1 MINITIYKHSG
12 LYKGFRVSGHSGYAD
27 SGNDI
32 ICAAVS
38 ALAIN
43 TVNSIEAF
51 TDEKFSEAS
60 NEEEGLIEIGF
71 KNYTGREATLLM
83 DSFCLGVEGVREGA
97 EKFIKIVYREV

>member
-1 MINITIYKHSG
+1 MINITIYKHAD

-27 SGNDI
+27 SGSDI

-43 TVNSIEAF
+43 TANSIEAF
-51 TDEKFSEAS
+51 TDEKFSEVS
-60 NEEEGLIEIGF
+60 DEEKGLIEIEF
-71 KNYTGREATLLM
+71 ENYTDPEATLLM
-83 DSFCLGVEGVREGA
+83 DSFCLGVENVSEGA